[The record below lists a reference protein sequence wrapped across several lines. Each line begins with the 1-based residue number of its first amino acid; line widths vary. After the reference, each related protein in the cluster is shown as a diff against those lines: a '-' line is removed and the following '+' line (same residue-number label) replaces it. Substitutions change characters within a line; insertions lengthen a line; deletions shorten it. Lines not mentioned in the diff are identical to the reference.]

1 MFELLEQRSIDA
13 NRSNFSFIHAD
24 NYTRVYSHALENLVQ
39 KCVSVNPAHR
49 PHLNEL
55 LYETNAGLRNWQTAY
70 GRVDGEDVD
79 ERWTWEYRKE
89 DFRIGEDAPRHW
101 RWGTEEV
108 DEPGE
113 EFDDEDDEDEDM
125 KTRLRSLFEEE
136 VGNEGIAGAGA
147 GAGQQD
153 RTPPQS
159 KGKGKA
165 PEEPNPAPASN
176 AQQSPSAND
185 LKVVLKFGGH
195 AIVERTLKGMGSRKR
210 KGKERAR
217 EEGGEAEVEQP
228 VQDAEEEPAGNLV
241 KREEHEKIVENVEV
255 GPAEKLNE
263 EKEEPDQVV
272 EMRPLGD
279 KKRPSADAHASGEGA
294 KRRKSK

>member
-1 MFELLEQRSIDA
+1 M
-13 NRSNFSFIHAD
+13 
-24 NYTRVYSHALENLVQ
+24 
-39 KCVSVNPAHR
+39 NPAHR
-49 PHLNEL
+49 PQLNEL

-101 RWGTEEV
+101 RWGREEV

-113 EFDDEDDEDEDM
+113 EFDDDDDDDENEDM
-125 KTRLRSLFEEE
+125 KARLRSLFEEE
-136 VGNEGIAGAGA
+136 LGNEERAGERAGPA
-147 GAGQQD
+147 DGNAEQEDQN
-153 RTPPQS
+153 PPQR
-159 KGKGKA
+159 KGKGNT

-228 VQDAEEEPAGNLV
+228 VQDTEEEPAGNMV
-241 KREEHEKIVENVEV
+241 EREEHEKVVENVEV
-255 GPAEKLNE
+255 RAAKKLNE

-272 EMRPLGD
+272 ETRPLGN